1 MAELFGFSF
10 KKNQEKSRAPSPI
23 QPSSDDGATS
33 YIAGGYYGQ
42 YLDLD
47 GNFKTEYDM
56 VKKYREMAMHPE
68 VDEAIEDI
76 IHEAIVADQNDS
88 PVQVNLDNLEV
99 SDSVKTMIRDE
110 FDYIKNLFGFDSKA
124 HEMFR
129 RWYIDGRMYYHKV
142 IDLDNPA
149 DGIKELRYV
158 DPHKIKKVRQITKP
172 KTADEFMKY
181 DFGKGEEYFLYNPKG
196 LNNTSANSGIRIA
209 KDAITYCTSGLMDTN
224 RNIVLSY
231 LHKGIKVL
239 NQLRM
244 IEDSLVIYRISRAPE
259 RRIFYIDVGNLPKQ
273 KAETYLREVMGRY
286 RNKLVYDANTG
297 EIRDDR
303 KYMSMM
309 EDFWLPRRE
318 GGRGT
323 EITTLPGGQNLGE
336 LTDVQYFQTKLYK
349 ALNVPAGRLDSQQ
362 QFNIGRSAE
371 ITRDEL
377 KFTKFVGKLRK
388 KFSDIFNDTLK
399 TQLILKSVITPEDW
413 DDMKEHIQYDY
424 LYDNHFTELKN
435 LEMMTEKLNVIAA
448 MDPYV
453 GKYFST
459 DYIRSEILGQTET
472 QMEELDAQMKDDID
486 SGKVIDPL
494 SQTELDQGMIDADI
508 ENIPKD
514 QEMKDV
520 QIAQQKAAARNG
532 EAPPKMNGKEDPRK
546 SAARTSASQNG
557 NGNK

>member
-10 KKNQEKSRAPSPI
+10 KKKDVKSRAPSPI
-23 QPSSDDGATS
+23 APSSDDGATS

-142 IDLDNPA
+142 IDLDAPQ

-196 LNNTSANSGIRIA
+196 LNNTSANSGIRTA

-435 LEMMTEKLNVIAA
+435 LEMMTEKLNVIAS

-459 DYIRSEILGQTET
+459 QYIRSEILGQTET
-472 QMEELDAQMKDDID
+472 QIEEIDVQMADDIEN
-486 SGKVIDPL
+486 GRVIDPL

-520 QIAQQKAAARNG
+520 QIAQQKQAAQNG
-532 EAPPKMNGKEDPRK
+532 EAPPKMNGKQDPRK
-546 SAARTSASQNG
+546 SSASQNG

>member
-10 KKNQEKSRAPSPI
+10 RGKDQGKKVNAPSPV
-23 QPSSDDGATS
+23 PPTNEDGATS
-33 YIAGGYYGQ
+33 FIAGGYYGQ
-42 YLDLD
+42 YIDLD

-56 VKKYREMAMHPE
+56 VVKYREMAMHPE
-68 VDEAIEDI
+68 VDSAIEDI
-76 IHEAIVADQNDS
+76 VHEAIVADQNDT
-88 PVQVNLDNLEV
+88 PVEINLDNLEV
-99 SDSVKTMIRDE
+99 SDSVKGMIRKE
-110 FDYIKNLFGFDSKA
+110 FDYIKNLFGFDTKA

-129 RWYIDGRMYYHKV
+129 RWYIDGRLYYHKV
-142 IDLDNPA
+142 IDLNKPQ
-149 DGIKELRYV
+149 DGILELRYI
-158 DPHKIKKVRQITKP
+158 DPNKIKKVRQINKDP
-172 KTADEFMKY
+172 KNVDEFMKY
-181 DFGKGEEYFLYNPKG
+181 DFGKTEEYFIYNSKG
-196 LNNTSANSGIRIA
+196 LNNTAANSGIKIA
-209 KDAITYCTSGLMDTN
+209 KDAITYVTSGIMDTN

-231 LHKGIKVL
+231 LHKAIKVL

-259 RRIFYIDVGNLPKQ
+259 RRIFYIDVGNLPKV
-273 KAETYLREVMGRY
+273 KAEQYLREVMGRY

-303 KYMSMM
+303 KYMSML

-349 ALNVPAGRLDSQQ
+349 SLNVPAGRLDSTTS
-362 QFNIGRSAE
+362 FNIGRTSE

-388 KFSDIFNDTLK
+388 KFSELFQDTLK
-399 TQLILKSVITPEDW
+399 TQLILKGVITPEDW
-413 DDMKEHIQYDY
+413 EGMKEHIQYDY

-435 LEMMTEKLNVIAA
+435 LEMMNEKLQILAQ
-448 MDPYV
+448 MDPFV

-459 DYIRSEILGQTET
+459 DYIRKEILGQTEK
-472 QMEELDAQMKDDID
+472 QMEEMDAEMSDDIK

-494 SQTELDQGMIDADI
+494 DQVANDQANMDREQQSADLDMD
-508 ENIPKD
+508 
-514 QEMKDV
+514 MKKV
-520 QIAQQKAAARNG
+520 QIQQAKN
-532 EAPPKMNGKEDPRK
+532 PPKP
-546 SAARTSASQNG
+546 ASQNS
-557 NGNK
+557 NSNK

>member
-10 KKNQEKSRAPSPI
+10 KKNAEKSRAPSPI

-56 VKKYREMAMHPE
+56 VKKYRTMAMHPE
-68 VDEAIEDI
+68 VDSAIEDI

-88 PVQVNLDNLEV
+88 PVQINLDNLEV
-99 SDSVKTMIRDE
+99 TDAVKNIIRDE

-209 KDAITYCTSGLMDTN
+209 KDAITYCTSGIMDTN

-273 KAETYLREVMGRY
+273 KAESYLREVMGRY
-286 RNKLVYDANTG
+286 RNKLVYDAQTG

-336 LTDVQYFQTKLYK
+336 LEDVKYFQKKLYK
-349 ALNVPAGRLDSQQ
+349 SLNIPLSRLEQESS
-362 QFNIGRSAE
+362 FTIGRTNE

-377 KFTKFVGKLRK
+377 KFAKFVGRLRK
-388 KFSDIFNDTLK
+388 KFSDLFNDLLR
-399 TQLILKSVITPEDW
+399 TQLLLKGILTIDDW
-413 DDMKEHIQYDY
+413 DDMKENIQYDY
-424 LYDNHFTELKN
+424 IFDNHFTELKDN
-435 LEMMTEKLNVIAA
+435 ELLTERLNSVGMIEPYLGRYFSVDYVRKQVLHFTDEEIEEMDLQIEKEKELGIIQDPME
-448 MDPYV
+448 MDPSMM
-453 GKYFST
+453 GM
-459 DYIRSEILGQTET
+459 GG
-472 QMEELDAQMKDDID
+472 EE
-486 SGKVIDPL
+486 
-494 SQTELDQGMIDADI
+494 
-508 ENIPKD
+508 
-514 QEMKDV
+514 EMTPG
-520 QIAQQKAAARNG
+520 A
-532 EAPPKMNGKEDPRK
+532 MNGGESDLDSAF
-546 SAARTSASQNG
+546 SAAIAPG
-557 NGNK
+557 DMAKGKI